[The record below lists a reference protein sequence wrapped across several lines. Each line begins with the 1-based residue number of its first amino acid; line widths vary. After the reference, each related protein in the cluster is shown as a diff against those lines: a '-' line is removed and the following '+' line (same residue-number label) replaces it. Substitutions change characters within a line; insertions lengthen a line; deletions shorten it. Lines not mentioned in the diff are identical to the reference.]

1 MARKFGIAVIVV
13 AILFVALAWM
23 NPLRRPE
30 PLVRNWLENTTPL
43 GSGYLEV
50 LDIASQEGWYDDN
63 SQGSDGHTTGKY
75 IRGELGEYQG
85 IPFETSV
92 TVFWE
97 FDDKG
102 ILENIRIWK
111 TRDAP

>member
-1 MARKFGIAVIVV
+1 MAKKLGVAVIVI
-13 AILFVALAWM
+13 AISLIALAWM

-30 PLVRNWLENTTPL
+30 PLVRSWLENITPL
-43 GSGYLEV
+43 GSGYLNV
-50 LDIASQEGWYDDN
+50 KDIASQKGWYEARA
-63 SQGSDGHTTGKY
+63 QGSDGHTTGKY

-85 IPFETSV
+85 IPFKTSV

-97 FDDKG
+97 FDNKDN
-102 ILENIRIWK
+102 LERIRIWK